1 MTLRLPFRVLMTAA
15 CLLGAGLAA
24 PAQAQDAALGT
35 FEDVPMEHWA
45 FLTVET
51 LVRKYRVMAGFPDGS
66 FGGGREVSR
75 YELAAALDKVLER
88 MASRL
93 PGTGPTA
100 TDVAAV
106 KDVAQALDLTG
117 LRARM
122 EKLEADLEKARTV
135 GPAAVKIDGGTSSTW
150 MDNTQDNVNPYIK
163 TGLGL
168 GLNATVGG
176 WDMNAGMW
184 GDVPGATVGNKPGTA
199 GGDKPP
205 ENAWHFGH
213 AHVTTRILD
222 TQFRMGMFA
231 PDAFFGAGSDI
242 PSRFG
247 GLVGNGFADPWV
259 SSVRWGDKNASLAAT
274 REFGP
279 LTAAAAVTPTVVMAG
294 LSAKIAEWLTVK
306 ATADTDQPDWWGVTP
321 NRTTATNL
329 TGIVDI
335 GSGPV
340 AGSLAGNMAKNLIT
354 ASGQITWAIIGD
366 VRLSAAA
373 TYRESEKSV
382 TELSPGV
389 TLYFPSFAAPY
400 APAVLIGVKEP
411 QVLSASDP
419 SVIPGPGSLLGEQAG
434 VSIVM
439 DWKLEDAG
447 LPNITAEYNIQ
458 QPVLLYSIYDA
469 TFAFKAAR
477 GF

>member
-1 MTLRLPFRVLMTAA
+1 MSPRLPIRVLIAA

-24 PAQAQDAALGT
+24 PAHAQDAALGS
-35 FEDVPMEHWA
+35 FEDVPMDHWA

-75 YELAAALDKVLER
+75 YELAAALDKVLDR
-88 MASRL
+88 MASRT
-93 PGTGPTA
+93 PSA
-100 TDVAAV
+100 TDVEAV

-122 EKLEADLEKARTV
+122 DKLEADLEKARTV
-135 GPAAVKIDGGTSSTW
+135 GPAAVKLDGGTSTTW

-163 TGLGL
+163 TGLGI
-168 GLNATVGG
+168 GLNATVSN
-176 WDMNAGMW
+176 WDLNAGMW

-213 AHVTTRILD
+213 AHVTSKLLD
-222 TQFRMGMFA
+222 TQIRLGMFA
-231 PDAFFGAGSDI
+231 PDAYYGAGSDI
-242 PSRFG
+242 PSKFG
-247 GLVGNGFADPWV
+247 GIVGNGFADPWV
-259 SSVRWGDKNASLAAT
+259 SSVRWGDKNAAIAAS

-279 LTAAAAVTPTVVMAG
+279 VSAAAAVTPTVVMAG
-294 LSAKIAEWLTVK
+294 LTAKIAEWLTVK
-306 ATADTDQPDWWGVTP
+306 ATGDMDQPDWWGVTP
-321 NRTTATNL
+321 NRTTAMNF
-329 TGIVDI
+329 TGLVDI

-340 AGSLAGNMAKNLIT
+340 AGSLAGNFAKNLIT
-354 ASGQITWAIIGD
+354 ASGQITWAIVGD

-373 TYRESEKSV
+373 TYRESEKAV

-389 TLYFPSFAAPY
+389 SLFVPSFAPPY
-400 APAVLIGVKEP
+400 MPTVLLGVKEP
-411 QVLSASDP
+411 QVLSATDP
-419 SVIPGPGSLLGEQAG
+419 TVVPGPGSLLGEQAG
-434 VSIVM
+434 MSMVL

-447 LPNITAEYNIQ
+447 FPNITAEYNIQ

-469 TFAFKAAR
+469 TFAFKAGR